1 MRSSIVFAAFLCL
14 LPASAYS
21 WGIEGHSIVAELAW
35 LRLNDRERAVAG
47 VLLRAADL
55 EPFSKIGSWAD
66 EYRAGHR
73 DTGPWHYVDI
83 PYDAVTYDP
92 VRDCPN
98 DKCVVGKIQTFR
110 AILGDRSR
118 SDAERGTALAF
129 LVHFIGDVH
138 QPLHASDRNDKGG
151 SAIQVRFLG
160 ASDHGGRKA
169 NLHSVWDSLLVQ
181 STFPKPF
188 DGAAER
194 LNAEVTA
201 KQSAEWCGSEPATWA
216 NESHSIARDFV
227 YSAIDTA
234 SANSIEARYVEGA
247 KPIISMQLR
256 KAAARLACM
265 VRQTLKS

>member
-73 DTGPWHYVDI
+73 KTGPWHYVDI
-83 PYDAVTYDP
+83 PYDALTYDP
-92 VRDCPN
+92 VRDCPD
-98 DKCVVGKIQTFR
+98 DKCVVGKIQTYR
-110 AILGDRSR
+110 AILSDRSR

-160 ASDHGGRKA
+160 GSDHGGRKA
-169 NLHSVWDSLLVQ
+169 NLHSVWDSLLVDA
-181 STFPKPF
+181 TFPKPF
-188 DGAAER
+188 DGTAVT

-201 KQSAEWCGSEPATWA
+201 KQEAEWCGSEPAIWA
-216 NESHSIARDFV
+216 NESHRFARDFV
-227 YSAIDTA
+227 YSGINKVDVNTID
-234 SANSIEARYVEGA
+234 ARYVEGA
-247 KPIISMQLR
+247 KSLISTQFKRAGVRSACLIAQSLR
-256 KAAARLACM
+256 
-265 VRQTLKS
+265 